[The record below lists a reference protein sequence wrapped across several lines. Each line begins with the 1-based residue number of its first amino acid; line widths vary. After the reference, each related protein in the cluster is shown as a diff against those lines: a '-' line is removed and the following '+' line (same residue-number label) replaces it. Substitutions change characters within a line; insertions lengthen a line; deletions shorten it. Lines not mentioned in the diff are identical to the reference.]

1 MRRILID
8 AAVEERVKEYVE
20 IMKGNMPLRKKW
32 SAGKTPIER
41 LKAFYKALGGAAS
54 VNREAS
60 LYVYNIISLYENLL
74 TLQPYDF
81 QYVYQSYFQ
90 QWDGILTKKIV
101 FEDHER
107 PFFEHII
114 ACMGY
119 KDIRSNLLRQYM
131 NDQGIKACVYCNAQ
145 YAVTTEEF
153 DDEGFS
159 KRVGTYQ
166 FDHLF
171 PESRF
176 PFLCTSYFNLQPCC
190 PTCNQSKQKRDA
202 LFNLYTAK
210 ESELDI
216 FRFKLTPDK
225 AAKAYV
231 SDDMDKLE
239 LKLDSEDDALL
250 ENHQKLFHID
260 LIYAEHLD
268 IVQRIIVL
276 LRDNSTYYQKSLQE
290 GLEKLF
296 PMGVEDPGF
305 FFFGYYMKKENIHM
319 QPLSKMVQDV
329 VEAMTAT
336 RA

>member
-41 LKAFYKALGGAAS
+41 LKAFYKALGGAAG

-60 LYVYNIISLYENLL
+60 LYVYNIISLYESLL
-74 TLQPYDF
+74 TLQPCDF

-107 PFFEHII
+107 PFYEHVI

-131 NDQGIKACVYCNAQ
+131 KDQGIKACVYCNAQ

-153 DDEGFS
+153 DDEGVL

-166 FDHLF
+166 FDHLL
-171 PESRF
+171 PEAQF

-190 PTCNQSKQKRDA
+190 PTCNQSKLTRDA
-202 LFNLYTAK
+202 LFNLYTAR
-210 ESELDI
+210 EDELDV

-231 SDDMDKLE
+231 ADDMDKLE
-239 LKLDSEDDALL
+239 LKLDSDDDQLL
-250 ENHQKLFHID
+250 ENHQRLFHID
-260 LIYAEHLD
+260 LIYTEHLD
-268 IVQRIIVL
+268 VAKRIIVL
-276 LRDNSTYYQKSLQE
+276 LRNNSPYYQKSLQE
-290 GLEKLF
+290 GLKTLF
-296 PMGVEDPGF
+296 PFGVEDPGY
-305 FFFGYYMKKENIHM
+305 FFFGYYMKKENIHL

-329 VEAMTAT
+329 VEAMTAA